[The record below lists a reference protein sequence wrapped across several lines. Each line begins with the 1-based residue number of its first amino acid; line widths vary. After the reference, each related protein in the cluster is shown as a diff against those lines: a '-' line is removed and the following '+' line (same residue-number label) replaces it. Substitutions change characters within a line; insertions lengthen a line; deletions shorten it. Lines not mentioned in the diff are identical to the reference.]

1 MRGTRIVRSRS
12 FAHGRFPTSSPRL
25 SLGEAMAPHALRHL
39 CGWQRG
45 GSIDQDSYDYF
56 AIQASR
62 RRLNWIITSWYP
74 DSTLELDSE
83 AASLFIRES
92 CVLPRPVTLAS

>member
-1 MRGTRIVRSRS
+1 MRSRS

-25 SLGEAMAPHALRHL
+25 SLGEAMAAHALRHL

-56 AIQASR
+56 AIQACR

-74 DSTLELDSE
+74 DSILELDVAAAPFFISE
-83 AASLFIRES
+83 LGP
-92 CVLPRPVTLAS
+92 LPIKLRADLPF